1 MTVDTQARQFADDPL
16 AFFGGSY
23 RDMHTL
29 PADELARLQ
38 LAAVRSRF
46 GDLHG
51 RLAVLTAMAE
61 DTGVDRLDS
70 LDDVVP
76 LLFSPE
82 VYKSY
87 PVSLLTSGRFDLLT
101 RWLGRLTT

>member
-1 MTVDTQARQFADDPL
+1 MTIETHAREFADNPL
-16 AFFGGSY
+16 EFFGGSY
-23 RDMHTL
+23 QEMHPL
-29 PADELARLQ
+29 PAGELARLQ
-38 LAAVRSRF
+38 LAAVRARF
-46 GDLHG
+46 ADLHG

-61 DTGVDRLDS
+61 DTGVDRLAT

-87 PVSLLTSGRFDLLT
+87 PVSLLTSGRFDLL
-101 RWLGRLTT
+101 